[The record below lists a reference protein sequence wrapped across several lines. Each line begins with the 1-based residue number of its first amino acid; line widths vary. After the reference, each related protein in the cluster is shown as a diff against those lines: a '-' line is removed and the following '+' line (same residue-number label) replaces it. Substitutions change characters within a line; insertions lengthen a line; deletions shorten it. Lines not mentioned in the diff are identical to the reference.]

1 MNAAREQHVMPLDF
15 HIANEAAPGISVAT
29 NKKQIMKAASDGMQ
43 AFPVHSG
50 EIYSAAL
57 LTFVRQNCQ
66 DKKFQA
72 EFEDLYLQLGISK
85 EAAYQSQ

>member
-1 MNAAREQHVMPLDF
+1 MNAAIENVMPLDF
-15 HIANEAAPGISVAT
+15 HIANEAAPGICAAT
-29 NKKQIMKAASDGMQ
+29 SKKQIIKAATDGMQ

-57 LTFVRQNCQ
+57 LTFVRQNCP
-66 DKKFQA
+66 DKKFQT